1 MDMTLNSL
9 DYIFRE
15 VFSSIRRNVWLSLA
29 SVLTV
34 MISLVILGAS
44 VFFLLN
50 ASNLAEN
57 FESQL
62 EIAVFAQD
70 RLNSTEVQT
79 LGKEIKGL
87 AGVATVELVPKEQAL
102 KEFSKTMSS
111 TSIVSDLGDT
121 NPFPDKFTVQVTDPQ
136 QVNSIADSIKGF
148 SGVDNVVYGKGIVD
162 TLLKFTNWLRWV
174 GISIVLAFA
183 IASLVLISLNI
194 KMNVFSRRR
203 EIQIM
208 KLVGASN
215 GFIRWPFLI
224 EGMFLGLVG
233 GLLAILIV
241 GFGYNWLA
249 EYIRST
255 LTFIPVVEEASLI
268 WQVLGI
274 LILSGM
280 GLGAAGSVISL
291 RKFLRA

>member
-1 MDMTLNSL
+1 MTLNTL
-9 DYIFRE
+9 EYIARE

-44 VFFLLN
+44 ILFLLN

-62 EIAVFAQD
+62 EIAVFAEDDLTTLQVEALGN
-70 RLNSTEVQT
+70 RL
-79 LGKEIKGL
+79 KGL
-87 AGVATVELVPKEQAL
+87 TGVQSVEFTSKEQAL
-102 KEFSKTMSS
+102 QEFSKSMSS
-111 TSIVSDLGDT
+111 KSIISDLGDT
-121 NPFPDKFTVQVTDPQ
+121 NPLPDKYTVRVTDPQ
-136 QVNSIADSIKGF
+136 QVGSIAADIDSMT
-148 SGVDNVVYGKGIVD
+148 GVENVVYGNQYIDV
-162 TLLKFTNWLRWV
+162 LLKFTNWLRWA
-174 GISIVLAFA
+174 GIIIVLAFA
-183 IASLVLISLNI
+183 SAALVLISLNI

-224 EGMFLGLVG
+224 EGMILGLVG
-233 GLLAILIV
+233 GVLSILIV
-241 GFGYNWLA
+241 GFGYNWLVGN
-249 EYIRST
+249 IQST
-255 LTFIPVVEEASLI
+255 LVFIPVVAEGTLI

-274 LILSGM
+274 LVLTGM
-280 GLGAAGSVISL
+280 ALGAAGSAISL
-291 RKFLRA
+291 RKFLKA

>member
-1 MDMTLNSL
+1 MTLNSVE
-9 DYIFRE
+9 YVFRE
-15 VFSSIRRNVWLSLA
+15 VFKSIRRNLWLSLA

-34 MISLVILGAS
+34 MISLVILGSS

-50 ASNLAEN
+50 ASNLAKN

-62 EIAVFAQD
+62 EIAVFTQD
-70 RLNSTEVQT
+70 RLSSTEVQA
-79 LGKEIKGL
+79 LGKEIEGL

-102 KEFSKTMSS
+102 KEFSKSMGS
-111 TSIVSDLGDT
+111 TSIISDLGDT

-136 QVNSIADSIKGF
+136 QVNSIVDTLTGLA
-148 SGVDNVVYGKGIVD
+148 GVENVVYGKEIVD
-162 TLLKFTNWLRWV
+162 ILLKFTNWLRWV
-174 GISIVLAFA
+174 GVSIVLAFA
-183 IASLVLISLNI
+183 VASLVLISLNI

-224 EGMFLGLVG
+224 EGMLLGFVG

-241 GFGYNWLA
+241 GFGYDWLA
-249 EYIRST
+249 GYIRST
-255 LTFIPVVEEASLI
+255 LTFLPIVEESGLI
-268 WQVLGI
+268 WRVLGM
-274 LILSGM
+274 LLLGGM

-291 RKFLRA
+291 RKFLKA

>member
-1 MDMTLNSL
+1 MMLNSVE
-9 DYIFRE
+9 YIFRE
-15 VFSSIRRNVWLSLA
+15 VFKSIRRNFWLSLA

-34 MISLVILGAS
+34 MISLVILGSS

-70 RLNSTEVQT
+70 RLNSPEVQT
-79 LGKEIKGL
+79 LGKEIEDL
-87 AGVATVELVPKEQAL
+87 TGVATVELVPKEQAL
-102 KEFSKTMSS
+102 KEFSKSMGS

-136 QVNSIADSIKGF
+136 QVNSIADTITGL

-162 TLLKFTNWLRWV
+162 TLLKFTNWLRWI

-183 IASLVLISLNI
+183 VASLVLISLNI

-241 GFGYNWLA
+241 GFGYDWLA
-249 EYIRST
+249 GYIRST
-255 LTFIPVVEEASLI
+255 LTFLPVVQESSLI
-268 WQVLGI
+268 WRVLGI
-274 LILSGM
+274 LILAGM

-291 RKFLRA
+291 RKFLKA

>member
-1 MDMTLNSL
+1 MTLNSL

-79 LGKEIKGL
+79 LGKEIGGL
-87 AGVATVELVPKEQAL
+87 EGVATVELVPKEQAL
-102 KEFSKTMSS
+102 KEFSKSMSS

-136 QVNSIADSIKGF
+136 QVISIADSIKGL

>member
-1 MDMTLNSL
+1 MMLNSVE
-9 DYIFRE
+9 YIFRE
-15 VFSSIRRNVWLSLA
+15 VFKSIRRNLWLSLA

-34 MISLVILGAS
+34 MISLVILGSS

-62 EIAVFAQD
+62 EIAVFTQD
-70 RLNSTEVQT
+70 HLNSIEVQA
-79 LGKEIKGL
+79 LGKEIEGL

-102 KEFSKTMSS
+102 KEFSKSMGS

-136 QVNSIADSIKGF
+136 QVNTIADTLNGL

-174 GISIVLAFA
+174 GISIVVAFA
-183 IASLVLISLNI
+183 AASLVLISLNI

-241 GFGYNWLA
+241 GFGYDWLA
-249 EYIRST
+249 GYIRST
-255 LTFIPVVEEASLI
+255 LTFIPVVEEAGLI
-268 WQVLGI
+268 WRVLGT
-274 LILSGM
+274 LLLAGM

-291 RKFLRA
+291 RKFLKA

>member
-1 MDMTLNSL
+1 MTLNSL

-15 VFSSIRRNVWLSLA
+15 VFSSIRRNIWLSLA

-50 ASNLAEN
+50 ASNIAEN

-79 LGKEIKGL
+79 LGKEIEEL

-136 QVNSIADSIKGF
+136 QVNSIADSIKGL

-241 GFGYNWLA
+241 GFGYNWLV

-255 LTFIPVVEEASLI
+255 LTFIPVVEEAGLI

>member
-1 MDMTLNSL
+1 MMLNSVE
-9 DYIFRE
+9 YIFRE
-15 VFSSIRRNVWLSLA
+15 VFKSIHRNLWLSLA

-34 MISLVILGAS
+34 MISLVILGSS

-50 ASNLAEN
+50 ASNLAED

-62 EIAVFAQD
+62 EIAVFTQD
-70 RLNSTEVQT
+70 RLDSTEVQA
-79 LGKEIKGL
+79 LGKEIEGL
-87 AGVATVELVPKEQAL
+87 TGIATVKLVPKEQAL
-102 KEFSKTMSS
+102 KEFSKSMGS

-136 QVNSIADSIKGF
+136 QVNSIADTLTGL

-183 IASLVLISLNI
+183 VASLVLISLNI

-224 EGMFLGLVG
+224 EGMFLGFLG

-241 GFGYNWLA
+241 GFGYDWLA
-249 EYIRST
+249 GYIRST
-255 LTFIPVVEEASLI
+255 LTFMPVVEESGLIWRVLGSLI
-268 WQVLGI
+268 LA
-274 LILSGM
+274 GM
-280 GLGAAGSVISL
+280 GLGAAGSVISI
-291 RKFLRA
+291 RKFLKA